1 MFFISKICR
10 YLWFDR
16 FISSFDKGVFYI
28 IGDFLFDKMSENS
41 EIAREKKRMW
51 LALIPPIVFNVILW
65 LIFALYISGVSEF
78 DVFRLG
84 ILPRHTEG
92 LPGIAFAPLI
102 HQSVSHLFSNTI
114 PILILMWCLFYFYSQ
129 IAFES
134 FFYLWLLS
142 GLFTWMIGRESYHIG
157 ASGLVFAMIFFLF
170 FSGILRKH
178 VPLIALSLVV
188 IFIYG
193 SMIWSIFPFSEW
205 IDTKISWEAHLS
217 GAISGLIMAVI
228 LRKQGPQKPLL
239 IQEEGDDDDDD
250 DEEEE
255 EEEMVSGSNYDNM
268 PYCHLPN
275 GNFRNIKTLFRTFF
289 V

>member
-1 MFFISKICR
+1 MSK
-10 YLWFDR
+10 
-16 FISSFDKGVFYI
+16 
-28 IGDFLFDKMSENS
+28 NS
-41 EIAREKKRMW
+41 EMAREKKRMW

-65 LIFALYISGVSEF
+65 LIFALYISGVFGF

-84 ILPRHTEG
+84 ILPRHTRG
-92 LPGIAFAPLI
+92 LPGIALAPLI

-129 IAFES
+129 IAFKS
-134 FFYLWLLS
+134 FFSLWFLS

-205 IDTKISWEAHLS
+205 VDTKISWEAHLS
-217 GAISGLIMAVI
+217 GAISGLIMAVV

-239 IQEEGDDDDDD
+239 IQKKGD
-250 DEEEE
+250 DEEEDE
-255 EEEMVSGSNYDNM
+255 IVSGSNYDYDYDDM

-275 GNFRNIKTLFRTFF
+275 GNFPNIETLFRTFF

>member
-1 MFFISKICR
+1 MSK
-10 YLWFDR
+10 
-16 FISSFDKGVFYI
+16 
-28 IGDFLFDKMSENS
+28 NS
-41 EIAREKKRMW
+41 EMAREKKRMW
-51 LALIPPIVFNVILW
+51 LALIPPIVFDVILW
-65 LIFALYISGVSEF
+65 LIFALYISGVFGF

-84 ILPRHTEG
+84 ILPRHTRG
-92 LPGIAFAPLI
+92 LPGIALAPLI

-129 IAFES
+129 IAFKS

-205 IDTKISWEAHLS
+205 VDTQISWEAHLS
-217 GAISGLIMAVI
+217 GAISGLIMAVV

-239 IQEEGDDDDDD
+239 IQEEGDDDDK
-250 DEEEE
+250 DEV
-255 EEEMVSGSNYDNM
+255 VSSSNYDYDNM

-275 GNFRNIKTLFRTFF
+275 GNFRNIKTLLQIFF